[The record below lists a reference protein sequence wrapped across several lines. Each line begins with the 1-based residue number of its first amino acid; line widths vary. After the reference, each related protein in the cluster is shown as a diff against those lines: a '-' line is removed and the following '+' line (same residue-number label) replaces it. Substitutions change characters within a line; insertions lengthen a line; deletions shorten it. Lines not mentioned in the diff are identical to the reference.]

1 MGFLECNRYT
11 TTSCTYVEDI
21 YHLDIYHLVIY
32 HLDIYSLDEFGG
44 FGTGNEGGRGDEQVE
59 AAP

>member
-1 MGFLECNRYT
+1 MRFLEGKGYT
-11 TTSCTYVEDI
+11 ARAGADI
-21 YHLDIYHLVIY
+21 KDIYHLVIC

-44 FGTGNEGGRGDEQVE
+44 FGAGNEGGRSDEKVE